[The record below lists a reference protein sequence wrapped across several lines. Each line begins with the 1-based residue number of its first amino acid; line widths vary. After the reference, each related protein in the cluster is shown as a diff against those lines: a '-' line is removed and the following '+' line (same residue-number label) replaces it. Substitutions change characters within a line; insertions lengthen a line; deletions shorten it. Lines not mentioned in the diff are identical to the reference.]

1 MSNYTESMVS
11 ALLSNASWDY
21 DQAVKYAA
29 DNNLTARSVISK
41 IKSLGLDYTPKQK
54 ATAKSG
60 TTVRKSDIVAA
71 FASEI
76 NADADKLSGLAKA
89 DKAALNALISAV
101 RDYATR

>member
-54 ATAKSG
+54 ATAKAG
-60 TTVRKSDIVAA
+60 TTIRKSDIVAA

-89 DKAALNALISAV
+89 DKAALNALINAV